1 MRLPGNIR
9 ILGIA
14 FGLIAGLSA
23 CSGGGGGGDLAPNAD
38 YYAVDRAAPT
48 PVGAIN
54 GPQADYP
61 QVLGEPYVVDGQT
74 YTPADVLSY
83 DAVGYATIDDAAG
96 PGITISHKTLP
107 LPSYVEL
114 TSLDTGRTILA
125 RAERRG
131 PMTSSRILGLS
142 PGAAQELGAG
152 EGAQIRVRRVNPPE
166 YERAALRSGQPAGS
180 RLDTPDTL
188 LAVLRKQLPAT
199 GSVSL
204 ARADARSTS
213 ARTGSATDTDYR
225 TVEREFDTTF
235 AEVDPG
241 PSSAVADAFE
251 EYETLP
257 PAPAPAA
264 QTRYALAPIGET
276 PTGAGRPAPVEVARM
291 ETPRPAPAPR
301 ATPPPARATPA
312 PPVTRSVPARTTQ
325 SAARRGRYVIQI
337 ASFSSK
343 NNAIEAADKLGGFVV
358 QSGRFYRVRT
368 GPFATRGEADAALA
382 SARRVGYRDAFI
394 DTSE

>member
-1 MRLPGNIR
+1 MRLPGNVR

-14 FGLIAGLSA
+14 FGLIASLSA
-23 CSGGGGGGDLAPNAD
+23 CSGGGGGRDLAPNAD

-48 PVGAIN
+48 SADTIN

-83 DAVGYATIDDAAG
+83 DAVGYATIDSAAG

-131 PMTSSRILGLS
+131 PMTSNRILGLS
-142 PGAAQELGAG
+142 PGAAQELGMG
-152 EGAQIRVRRVNPPE
+152 EGAPVRIRRVNPPE
-166 YERAALRSGQPAGS
+166 YERAALRAAQPAGS

-188 LAVLRKQLPAT
+188 LAVLRKQLPAS

-204 ARADARSTS
+204 ARGGSRTTS
-213 ARTGSATDTDYR
+213 ARAGGGVATDYS

-251 EYETLP
+251 EYETPP
-257 PAPAPAA
+257 PAPAAP
-264 QTRYALAPIGET
+264 TRYALAPIGET

-291 ETPRPAPAPR
+291 DTPRPAPVPR
-301 ATPPPARATPA
+301 AAPTPARVAPPAPI
-312 PPVTRSVPARTTQ
+312 TRSVPARTAQ
-325 SAARRGRYVIQI
+325 STARRGRYVIQI

-343 NNAIEAADKLGGFVV
+343 NNAIEAADKLSGFVV

>member
-152 EGAQIRVRRVNPPE
+152 EGAPIRVRRVNPPE

-180 RLDTPDTL
+180 RLVT
-188 LAVLRKQLPAT
+188 
-199 GSVSL
+199 
-204 ARADARSTS
+204 
-213 ARTGSATDTDYR
+213 
-225 TVEREFDTTF
+225 
-235 AEVDPG
+235 
-241 PSSAVADAFE
+241 
-251 EYETLP
+251 
-257 PAPAPAA
+257 
-264 QTRYALAPIGET
+264 QTR
-276 PTGAGRPAPVEVARM
+276 
-291 ETPRPAPAPR
+291 
-301 ATPPPARATPA
+301 
-312 PPVTRSVPARTTQ
+312 
-325 SAARRGRYVIQI
+325 
-337 ASFSSK
+337 
-343 NNAIEAADKLGGFVV
+343 
-358 QSGRFYRVRT
+358 
-368 GPFATRGEADAALA
+368 
-382 SARRVGYRDAFI
+382 
-394 DTSE
+394 

>member
-1 MRLPGNIR
+1 MKSPNR
-9 ILGIA
+9 ILLA
-14 FGLIAGLSA
+14 ASAGLGLLGLGA
-23 CSGGGGGGDLAPNAD
+23 CASNAQAP
-38 YYAVDRAAPT
+38 AASTVPEA
-48 PVGAIN
+48 GN
-54 GPQADYP
+54 GPAADYP
-61 QVLGEPYVVDGQT
+61 VVVGDPFTIDGVT
-74 YTPADVLSY
+74 YTPVDTMNY
-83 DAVGYATIDDAAG
+83 DQVGYAGREEAG
-96 PGITISHKTLP
+96 VTGVTGAHRTLP
-107 LPSYVEL
+107 LPSYVEV

-152 EGAQIRVRRVNPPE
+152 EGAPIRVRRVNPPE

-213 ARTGSATDTDYR
+213 ARASGAADTDYR

-257 PAPAPAA
+257 PAPAAP
-264 QTRYALAPIGET
+264 TRYALAPIGET

-291 ETPRPAPAPR
+291 ETPRPVPAPR
-301 ATPPPARATPA
+301 AAPPPARAVPS

>member
-1 MRLPGNIR
+1 M
-9 ILGIA
+9 
-14 FGLIAGLSA
+14 
-23 CSGGGGGGDLAPNAD
+23 
-38 YYAVDRAAPT
+38 
-48 PVGAIN
+48 
-54 GPQADYP
+54 
-61 QVLGEPYVVDGQT
+61 
-74 YTPADVLSY
+74 
-83 DAVGYATIDDAAG
+83 
-96 PGITISHKTLP
+96 
-107 LPSYVEL
+107 
-114 TSLDTGRTILA
+114 
-125 RAERRG
+125 
-131 PMTSSRILGLS
+131 
-142 PGAAQELGAG
+142 
-152 EGAQIRVRRVNPPE
+152 
-166 YERAALRSGQPAGS
+166 
-180 RLDTPDTL
+180 
-188 LAVLRKQLPAT
+188 LRKQLPAT

-213 ARTGSATDTDYR
+213 ARASGAADTDYR

-257 PAPAPAA
+257 PAPAAP
-264 QTRYALAPIGET
+264 TRYALAPIGET

-291 ETPRPAPAPR
+291 ETPRPVPAPR
-301 ATPPPARATPA
+301 AAPPPARAVPS

-368 GPFATRGEADAALA
+368 GPFAPRGEADAALA